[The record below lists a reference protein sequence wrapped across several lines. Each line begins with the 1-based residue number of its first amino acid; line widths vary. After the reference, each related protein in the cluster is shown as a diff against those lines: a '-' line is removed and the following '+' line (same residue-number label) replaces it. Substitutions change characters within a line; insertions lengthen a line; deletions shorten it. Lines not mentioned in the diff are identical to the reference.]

1 MPIWLIIVLSI
12 AVLLAAFSM
21 YYILTANAK
30 KEKFE
35 NDTKKDQLKVMLFY
49 ATWCP
54 HCERYLE
61 SGKYEQISKALAKSD
76 GKVAV
81 VFEKYD
87 YDHNKALGDTYN
99 ITSFP
104 TIIAVDK
111 NEKVFRFYGD
121 RNSQEDMA
129 KFVEAAL
136 EGKHLQRNEY

>member
-12 AVLLAAFSM
+12 AVLLAALSM
-21 YYILTANAK
+21 YYILTANEK
-30 KEKFE
+30 KEKYE
-35 NDTKKDQLKVMLFY
+35 NDTKKHELKVMLFY

-61 SGKYEQISKALAKSD
+61 SGKYEQISKALGKS
-76 GKVAV
+76 AV

-87 YDHNKALGDTYN
+87 YDHNKVLGDTYN

-104 TIIAVDK
+104 TIIAVDN
-111 NEKVFRFYGD
+111 NEKVYRFYGD

-136 EGKHLQRNEY
+136 EGKHLQRNEF